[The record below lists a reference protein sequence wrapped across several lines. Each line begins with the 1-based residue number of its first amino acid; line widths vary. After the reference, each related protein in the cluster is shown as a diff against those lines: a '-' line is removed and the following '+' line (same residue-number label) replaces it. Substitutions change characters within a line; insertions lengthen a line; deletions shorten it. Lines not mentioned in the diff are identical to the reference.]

1 MPADAGLP
9 RENAPIADSR
19 RSRDSNLRHD
29 QTKST
34 DFHVMSDLNEVVD
47 LGSVTDDGVVDAS
60 AIDRRVRADLDV
72 VSNNAAAD
80 VRNLRVFIA
89 ARHVAKSVRAK
100 DAA

>member
-1 MPADAGLP
+1 MPADARLP

-29 QTKST
+29 QTEPT

-47 LGSVTDDGVVDAS
+47 LGSVTDDSVVDAS

-72 VSNNAAAD
+72 VSDNAAAD
-80 VRNLRVFIA
+80 VRNLRMLVS